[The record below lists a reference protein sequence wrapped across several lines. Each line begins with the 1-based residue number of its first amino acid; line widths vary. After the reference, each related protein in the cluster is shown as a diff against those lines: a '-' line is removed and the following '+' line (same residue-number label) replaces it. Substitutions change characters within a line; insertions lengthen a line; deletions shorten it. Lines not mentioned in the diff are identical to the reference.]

1 MPPITARAPFHQ
13 QADDLRDFTAF
24 YDERERLERL
34 ERRRVG
40 VTGPSENSD

>member
-13 QADDLRDFTAF
+13 QADDLRDFTTF
-24 YDERERLERL
+24 YDERERLER
-34 ERRRVG
+34 EHRRVG